1 MRDCKGDGET
11 GLSMRISVRQSDSG
25 GLQWTPFLLICL
37 AYLATTTGEAVLS
50 PVYPL
55 AADDIDLDLTRAGLA
70 FAILATSIA
79 IFNIVGGL
87 LLRRMSTR
95 AVLTLAVLST
105 AAGALVAASASGPTQ
120 FLSAQVLLG
129 AGAGL
134 LYPGAVMSVGTLGG
148 SRRKGFAMAIF
159 GVFFSG
165 GLVLAAGLAALGT
178 TLDWRWSFGIAA
190 VLAGLAALSL
200 QFVRDLPQAQTRG
213 PVFAG
218 LAAVL
223 GVPTAV
229 GVIGGISQYA
239 TVSFL
244 PIFAVDIWDT
254 SEAAAAGVL
263 AIGRVFSVP
272 AKLLSGQAAD
282 RYGPVAAAR
291 GVGVSLALLGLC
303 WTLLPWIWIAAL
315 AAILFAAEVSAL
327 FPLANLLAFERVGS
341 RGPALG
347 AFRSL
352 QLGAGAVGGVAIGA
366 AAEAIGLRSMVA
378 LVSAFP
384 ILLILVRPAPDELTS
399 R

>member
-1 MRDCKGDGET
+1 MQ
-11 GLSMRISVRQSDSG
+11 LSTRRSDSA
-25 GLQWTPFLLICL
+25 GLRWTPFLLICF

-50 PVYPL
+50 PVYPV

-79 IFNIVGGL
+79 VFNIAGGL
-87 LLRRMSTR
+87 LLRRQSTR
-95 AVLTLAVLST
+95 TVLTLAVLAT
-105 AAGALVAASASGPTQ
+105 GVGALVAATSTGPTQ

-148 SRRKGFAMAIF
+148 SQRKGFAMAIF

-178 TLDWRWSFGIAA
+178 QLDWRWSFGIAA
-190 VLAGLAALSL
+190 VLAGLAAVSL
-200 QFVRDLPQAQTRG
+200 QFVRDLPRAQSGG

-218 LAAVL
+218 LVAVL
-223 GVPTAV
+223 GIPTAV

-244 PIFAVDIWDT
+244 PIFAVDIWD
-254 SEAAAAGVL
+254 SGEAAAAGIL
-263 AIGRVFSVP
+263 AVGRVLSVP
-272 AKLLSGQAAD
+272 AKLLSGHAAD
-282 RYGPVAAAR
+282 RHGPVKTAR

-303 WTLLPWIWIAAL
+303 WTLAPWVWVAAP
-315 AAILFAAEVSAL
+315 AAIAFAAVVSAL

-352 QLGAGAVGGVAIGA
+352 QLGAGAVAGVVIGA
-366 AAEAIGLRSMVA
+366 AAEAIGLRPIVG
-378 LVSAFP
+378 LVSVLP
-384 ILLILVRPAPDELTS
+384 LLLIFVRASD
-399 R
+399 